1 MAFILNTKID
11 VKEEWVK
18 CEATGIEQLVTTKDA
33 KKYDIAMDRARNKSL
48 MSANADLTA
57 VLDSELSNAETVALL
72 IGAYVVKDWK
82 GVNDEKGEPVLF
94 TKENYLALAGQND
107 APANKAL
114 EKFVELRESAKTEVK
129 KIKGK

>member
-18 CEATGIEQLVTTKDA
+18 CDVTGFEQLVTTKDA

-114 EKFVELRESAKTEVK
+114 EKFAELR
-129 KIKGK
+129 

>member
-18 CEATGIEQLVTTKDA
+18 CDVTGIEQLVTTKDA

-82 GVNDEKGEPVLF
+82 GVSDENGEPVLF
-94 TKENYLALAGQND
+94 TKENYLALASQND

>member
-18 CEATGIEQLVTTKDA
+18 CDTTGIEQLVTTKDA

>member
-18 CEATGIEQLVTTKDA
+18 CDVTGIEQLVTTKDA

-57 VLDSELSNAETVALL
+57 VLDSELSNADTVALL

>member
-18 CEATGIEQLVTTKDA
+18 CDVTGIEQLVTTKDA

-57 VLDSELSNAETVALL
+57 VLDSELSNADTVALL

-114 EKFVELRESAKTEVK
+114 EKFNELRESVKTEVK

>member
-18 CEATGIEQLVTTKDA
+18 CDATGIEQLVTTKDA

-82 GVNDEKGEPVLF
+82 GVTDEKGEPVLF
-94 TKENYLALAGQND
+94 TKENYLALAGQNN

>member
-18 CEATGIEQLVTTKDA
+18 CDVTGIEQLVTTKDA

-114 EKFVELRESAKTEVK
+114 EKFAELRESAKTEVK

>member
-18 CEATGIEQLVTTKDA
+18 CDVTGIEQLVTTKDA

-48 MSANADLTA
+48 MAANADLTA

>member
-18 CEATGIEQLVTTKDA
+18 CDVTGIEQLVTTKDA

-57 VLDSELSNAETVALL
+57 VLDSDLSNAETVALL

>member
-18 CEATGIEQLVTTKDA
+18 CDATGIEQLVTTKDA

>member
-18 CEATGIEQLVTTKDA
+18 CDVTGIEQLVTTKDA

>member
-18 CEATGIEQLVTTKDA
+18 CDVTGIEQLVTTKDA

-57 VLDSELSNAETVALL
+57 VLDSELSNADTVALL

-114 EKFVELRESAKTEVK
+114 EKFVELRESVKTEVK

>member
-1 MAFILNTKID
+1 MPFILNTKID

-18 CEATGIEQLVTTKDA
+18 CDATGIEQLVTTKDA

-82 GVNDEKGEPVLF
+82 GVNDENGEPVLF

-107 APANKAL
+107 SPANKAL

>member
-18 CEATGIEQLVTTKDA
+18 CDATGIEQLVTTKDS

-48 MSANADLTA
+48 MSANADLTT

-114 EKFVELRESAKTEVK
+114 EKFVELRESAKAEVK

>member
-18 CEATGIEQLVTTKDA
+18 CDVTGIEQLVTTKDA

-57 VLDSELSNAETVALL
+57 VLDSELSNADTVALL
-72 IGAYVVKDWK
+72 IGAYVVTDWK

-94 TKENYLALAGQND
+94 TKENYLAPVSYTHLRAHETGRHLVCRLL
-107 APANKAL
+107 L
-114 EKFVELRESAKTEVK
+114 EK
-129 KIKGK
+129 

>member
-18 CEATGIEQLVTTKDA
+18 CDVTGIEQLVTTKDA

-82 GVNDEKGEPVLF
+82 GVTDEKGEPVLF
-94 TKENYLALAGQND
+94 TKENYLALANQND

-114 EKFVELRESAKTEVK
+114 EKFTQLREAAKTEVK
-129 KIKGK
+129 KLKGK